1 VSEIALDAGYLKP
14 EEFKGLISGF
24 IHDLNTRDSQQGTHN
39 VTRGKC

>member
-24 IHDLNTRDSQQGTHN
+24 IHGLNTRDSQQGTHN
-39 VTRGKC
+39 ATGEKC